1 MARKSPL
8 QLYQMA
14 LALHR
19 DGWPAEQIA
28 DHLGLHPG
36 SVTLWLDWPR
46 STSRAALAADVRAS
60 ALRHSDDAPSSGAG
74 ARY

>member
-14 LALHR
+14 LSLHR

-28 DHLGLHPG
+28 DHLGLYPG
-36 SVTLWLDWPR
+36 SVTLWLEWPQNA
-46 STSRAALAADVRAS
+46 SQASEAPDVRAGT
-60 ALRHSDDAPSSGAG
+60 RHHSDAPISGVCANC
-74 ARY
+74 